1 MHDTNIR
8 SFQAPSH
15 AGTTWLARSL
25 WQWLTLGAAVF
36 LLFPGARGHSLWL
49 GSGGFWLLAAPL
61 VSLLTYHR
69 HEFAA
74 AWRGVGEG
82 GSGLRSSCAPVR

>member
-1 MHDTNIR
+1 MHDTKPQ
-8 SFQAPSH
+8 SFEGPSH

-36 LLFPGARGHSLWL
+36 LLFPDARGNSLWL

-61 VSLLTYHR
+61 VSLLVYHR
-69 HEFAA
+69 HALAA
-74 AWRGVGEG
+74 A
-82 GSGLRSSCAPVR
+82 